1 MSRPKRGQYGKLRPH
16 SLQANDVAKLLDALR
31 TLDRTVVEISMHMY
45 RIPHHDR
52 LAMREQHR
60 RLHDT
65 IRERLPR
72 FLSKPATMA
81 RS

>member
-1 MSRPKRGQYGKLRPH
+1 MSQPKRGQWRKLRPH
-16 SLQANDVAKLLDALR
+16 SLQANDVAKFLYALLA
-31 TLDRTVVEISMHMY
+31 LDRRVVEISMHMY
-45 RIPHHDR
+45 KIPQRDR
-52 LAMREQHR
+52 VAMREQHR

-65 IRERLPR
+65 IRGRLPR